1 MGDYLSLKDLL
12 STAVLSKQ
20 YNLLLKKYV
29 KQHYSLPNSLN
40 QSEFALLR
48 EILNRRITV
57 LPSSNAKYSKMHP
70 SSLVV
75 QEIQAQ
81 SLFTLI
87 TTPDGA
93 VRLAKTE
100 QLVNVG
106 ELQVQQLP
114 QKFQIVRISENN
126 SLYCSD

>member
-20 YNLLLKKYV
+20 YNLLLKKYL
-29 KQHYSLPNSLN
+29 KQHYSLPNSLK

-48 EILNRRITV
+48 EILNRRITL

-70 SSLVV
+70 STLVV

-100 QLVNVG
+100 QLVNGG
-106 ELQVQQLP
+106 ELQLQQLP
-114 QKFQIVRISENN
+114 QKFQTVRISENN

>member
-20 YNLLLKKYV
+20 YNLLLKKYL

-48 EILNRRITV
+48 EILNRRITL

-81 SLFTLI
+81 PLFTLI

-93 VRLAKTE
+93 VRLVKTE
-100 QLVNVG
+100 QLVNGG
-106 ELQVQQLP
+106 ELQLQQLP

>member
-20 YNLLLKKYV
+20 YNLLLKKYL

-48 EILNRRITV
+48 EILNRRITL

-70 SSLVV
+70 STLVV

-100 QLVNVG
+100 QLVNGG
-106 ELQVQQLP
+106 ELQLQQLP
-114 QKFQIVRISENN
+114 QKFRFVRISENN
-126 SLYCSD
+126 TLYCSD